1 MQTKPAF
8 SLIALVL
15 CFLAVGGGSAQAG
28 SETSRSSSECTARG
42 DVGSVTV
49 LICPSGL
56 SREALRDA
64 GQEVCARAGEICNAW
79 IWDHSDKAPKHPPAT
94 DSGLSKDQVRNAV
107 AVWIKGAE
115 RLMILRR
122 VAE

>member
-1 MQTKPAF
+1 MHTKPGF
-8 SLIALVL
+8 FLIAFVL
-15 CFLAVGGGSAQAG
+15 CFLAVSGGGAQAE
-28 SETSRSSSECTARG
+28 SKASRSPSECTARG

-79 IWDHSDKAPKHPPAT
+79 IWDHADNAPKHPPAT
-94 DSGLSKDQVRNAV
+94 DSGLSKEQVRNAV

-115 RLMILRR
+115 RLMTLRR